1 MPDIDPPADLLAALR
16 RLQIE
21 RPDAWPDAVAEAVVA
36 VGGAEAADQL
46 ALAAS
51 GYAPDEDDDDG
62 DSEQAL
68 AELED
73 DLRAIAGVDGPNQ
86 TEPIGLPAGP
96 PPPRST
102 KPPRYM
108 AD

>member
-1 MPDIDPPADLLAALR
+1 MPDIDPPADLLAALC

-21 RPDAWPDAVAEAVVA
+21 RPDAWTDAVAEAVVA

-51 GYAPDEDDDDG
+51 GYAPDDDDG
-62 DSEQAL
+62 DPEQAL
-68 AELED
+68 VELED
-73 DLRAIAGVDGPNQ
+73 DLRAMAGVDGPNP
-86 TEPIGLPAGP
+86 TEPIGLPVEP

-102 KPPRYM
+102 KPPRSM